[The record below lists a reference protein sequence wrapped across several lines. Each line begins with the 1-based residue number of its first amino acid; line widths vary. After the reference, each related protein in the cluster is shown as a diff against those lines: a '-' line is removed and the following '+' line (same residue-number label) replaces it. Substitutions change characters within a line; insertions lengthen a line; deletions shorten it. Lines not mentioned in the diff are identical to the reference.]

1 MASLA
6 YYSEKSED
14 SKRELA
20 ILIHQ
25 ANQAIGSTFNSLNR
39 SSNHVSQIGEIQMLS
54 SILQSLIIGMEREK
68 TKFETLDSVCISLE
82 LKKEG

>member
-1 MASLA
+1 
-6 YYSEKSED
+6 
-14 SKRELA
+14 
-20 ILIHQ
+20 
-25 ANQAIGSTFNSLNR
+25 
-39 SSNHVSQIGEIQMLS
+39 MLS